1 MDKVPIWARTDLDG
15 FNTDQNNFPLYSF
28 QCGIK
33 KSYLKHSYFPEHG
46 DPYINLGV
54 TSEIAPKVY
63 EIVDNPKR
71 YRKYY
76 YPFPWPVID
85 PQLFDEAIEIEPKHL
100 KNIKKGKCKILVI
113 NTMEGWNHDNF
124 FKTIIDYLIK
134 RYNLNYGNFV
144 ILNGNMSKTNYKV
157 PTVYYNWWEQH
168 TRQHNVVKYANSGFW
183 NTNATKKR
191 YRFICLNRRPHAHR
205 LLLTSLLYKYKDRGV
220 LTCFKEVDNGCTRVF
235 ERSLKYGLSSYPNLK
250 NLVNSEFLD
259 KLPLTINDGINAA
272 DDNPV
277 IDSSD
282 SKFYDSW
289 LHVVTETFA
298 VNGQTFFSEKIFKPI
313 MYWQPF
319 ILIGAQHDLKALRS
333 LGYKTFNGIID
344 ESYDDIGDH
353 DNRLMAAY
361 NEIERIITMTDDEIA
376 EFYNKCYDII
386 VHNFYHWVYRQHT
399 IHTGL
404 KADLL
409 KVLG

>member
-15 FNTDQNNFPLYSF
+15 LNTDDNKFPLYSF

-33 KSYLKHSYFPEHG
+33 KGFLNHNFFPEHG
-46 DPYINLGV
+46 DPYINLGI
-54 TSEIAPKVY
+54 TSELADKVY
-63 EIVDNPKR
+63 ELVDNPKR

-76 YPFPWPVID
+76 YPFPWPVIESH
-85 PQLFDEAIEIEPKHL
+85 LFDDAIEIEPNHL
-100 KNIKKGKCKILVI
+100 KNIRKGKCKILVI

-144 ILNGNMSKTNYKV
+144 ILNGNMRNTNFKV

-168 TRQHNVVKYANSGFW
+168 MRQHDVVKYANSGFW
-183 NTNATKKR
+183 NTSAKRKR

-205 LLLTSLLYKYKDRGV
+205 LLLTSLLYKHKDRGI
-220 LTCFKEVDNGCTRVF
+220 LTCFKEVDNGSTRVL
-235 ERSLKYGLSSYPNLK
+235 ERSLKYSLNSYPGLK
-250 NLVNSEFLD
+250 HLVDEEFLNN
-259 KLPLTINDGINAA
+259 LPLTVNDGINAA
-272 DDNPV
+272 DDNPT
-277 IDSSD
+277 IDSND
-282 SKFYDSW
+282 GKFYDSW
-289 LHVVTETFA
+289 LHIVTETFA

-313 MYWQPF
+313 IYWQPF

-344 ESYDDIGDH
+344 ESYDNIGDN
-353 DNRLMAAY
+353 DDRLMAAY
-361 NEIERIITMTDDEIA
+361 KEIERIITMTDDEILN
-376 EFYNKCYDII
+376 FYNKCYDVI
-386 VHNFYHWVYRQHT
+386 VHNFYHWIYRQHT
-399 IHTGL
+399 IHIGL

-409 KVLG
+409 RVLG